1 MSHVTR
7 PAFAFVFAVALL
19 GVSSCSSSGPSGG
32 DTAASAT
39 VASTSAAT
47 DAPTT
52 TVARPAFKPD
62 AVGAATVTGPITG
75 GKGGIVMGIGGLD
88 LASVGYTQEEF
99 FLSGNAA
106 SYSSAAPLSSD
117 GNWTITEGS
126 PAPFTTRIVVRRP
139 IDATKFTG
147 SVAVEWLNV
156 TAGFDN
162 APDWSFAHTELIRDG
177 WTWVGVSAQSVGIV
191 GGGNALG
198 AALALKAADPDRYAA
213 LSHPGDSYSYDMFS
227 QAGAVVRTQAAQV
240 LGGLEPKHV
249 IAFGESQS
257 AFRLNTYVNAVAP
270 IANVY
275 DGFLIHSRGA
285 VGAAL
290 SQKPLPDI
298 AAPDPTLIRTDLGVP
313 VLNFLSETDMLGD
326 RLGYGRAEQ
335 PDTDFVRAWEV
346 PGTAHA
352 DVYSLGIGDT
362 DDGSGAGDAA
372 LFAALR
378 TPNNSI
384 YGGVITCDL
393 GINAGPHTYVL
404 RSAIAALNAWVSQGT
419 LPPIMPRI
427 PLSADK
433 TSVVLDP
440 AGNAT
445 GGIRT
450 PQVDVPLAKLSGS
463 GQTGTSFCGLFGT
476 TVPFDAAQ
484 LAAAY
489 PDHATFV
496 SKWNAAVDSAVASG
510 ALLDADAKNLKAV
523 AEVSTIGNPG

>member
-1 MSHVTR
+1 MSQHKW
-7 PAFAFVFAVALL
+7 PAFVFAVALC
-19 GVSSCSSSGPSGG
+19 GISSCSSSSSSGP
-32 DTAASAT
+32 ASADPAT

-52 TVARPAFKPD
+52 TVARPTFKPD
-62 AVGAATVTGPITG
+62 AVGAATVAGPITS
-75 GKGGIVMGIGGLD
+75 GKGAIVMGVGGLD

-99 FLSGNAA
+99 FLSGTAD
-106 SYSSAAPLSSD
+106 SYSSATPLSSD
-117 GNWTITEGS
+117 GKWTIAKGT

-139 IDATKFTG
+139 VDPAKFNG

-156 TAGFDN
+156 TAGFDS
-162 APDWSFAHTELIRDG
+162 APDWSFSHAELIRAG

-198 AALALKAADPDRYAA
+198 AALALKAADPDRYAP

-227 QAGAVVRTQAAQV
+227 QAGAVVRTQASKV
-240 LGGLEPKHV
+240 LGGLTPKNV

-257 AFRLNTYVNAVAP
+257 AFRLNTYVNAIAP
-270 IANVY
+270 IANVF

-290 SQKPLPDI
+290 SQKPLADI

-372 LFAALR
+372 LFAALQA
-378 TPNNSI
+378 PNSSI

-404 RSAIAALNAWVSQGT
+404 RSAISALNAWVSQGT
-419 LPPIMPRI
+419 LPPTMPRI
-427 PLSADK
+427 TLNADK
-433 TSVVLDP
+433 SSVVLDP
-440 AGNAT
+440 AGNAK
-445 GGIRT
+445 GGIRM
-450 PQVDVPLAKLSGS
+450 PHVDVPLAKLSGF

-510 ALLDADAKNLKAV
+510 ALLAADAKQLKAV
-523 AEVSTIGNPG
+523 AEASTIGNPG